1 MELEFKDSILPE
13 ILDLQTTLLF
23 SPLERG
29 KICWH
34 GISPL
39 FLTLTCFPVFSLSQ
53 TDLTPKRITCKS
65 SSYGLKIR
73 GVNSL
78 NQL

>member
-1 MELEFKDSILPE
+1 MELEFKASIISE

-29 KICWH
+29 KIFWH
-34 GISPL
+34 GIFPL
-39 FLTLTCFPVFSLSQ
+39 FLTLICFPVFSFSQ
-53 TDLTPKRITCKS
+53 TDLTPKGITCKS

-73 GVNSL
+73 GVDSL